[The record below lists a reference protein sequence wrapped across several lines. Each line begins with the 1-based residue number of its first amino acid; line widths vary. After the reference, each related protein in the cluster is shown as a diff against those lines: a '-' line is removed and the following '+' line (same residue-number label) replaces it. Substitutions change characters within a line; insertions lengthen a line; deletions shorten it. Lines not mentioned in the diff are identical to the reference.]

1 MYIPNPYFS
10 NIPQFGDLKLDY
22 IFIEDGYPILF
33 TCRND
38 KRFFICICRSLV
50 PEQKWIISETNIEI
64 LRKLASQE
72 IPICD
77 AFTLMNA
84 KSCIAVWNKNNPMEN
99 YTVLPTSNLSSSNLP
114 SRSLYLDEDEA
125 EDAVDYVLAL
135 EREANTRA
143 ILEIEAH
150 IRSEAKSV
158 YSVPREIEAS
168 ISYGYISHAITFC
181 KKEGNISIDTFCFGN
196 NIEHND
202 PNLTAVGSSSETA
215 SNNLHINVGIAA

>member
-10 NIPQFGDLKLDY
+10 NIPQFGDLKLDH
-22 IFIEDGYPILF
+22 IFVEDGYPILF

-38 KRFFICICRSLV
+38 KSFFICICRSLV

-99 YTVLPTSNLSSSNLP
+99 YTVLPTSNLSTSNLP

-125 EDAVDYVLAL
+125 EDAVGYVLAL
-135 EREANTRA
+135 ERESNTRA
-143 ILEIEAH
+143 ILKIEAH

-158 YSVPREIEAS
+158 YSVSREIEAS

-181 KKEGNISIDTFCFGN
+181 KKEGDISIDTFCFGN
-196 NIEHND
+196 NIVHND
-202 PNLTAVGSSSETA
+202 PNLTAVESSSETA